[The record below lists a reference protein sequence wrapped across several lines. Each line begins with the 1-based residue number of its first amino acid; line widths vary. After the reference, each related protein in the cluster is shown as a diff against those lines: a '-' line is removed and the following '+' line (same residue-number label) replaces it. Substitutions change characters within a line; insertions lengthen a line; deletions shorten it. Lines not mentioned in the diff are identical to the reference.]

1 MKDFIVLLAILVFAL
16 IVGGV
21 FLGLAGFEG
30 NKDFICKK
38 LFFAKKQCE
47 NLLIETELRRAVRG

>member
-1 MKDFIVLLAILVFAL
+1 MKDFIFVLLAILVFAL

-38 LFFAKKQCE
+38 LFSQKSSVK
-47 NLLIETELRRAVRG
+47 TS